1 MQVIILVLVNYCYF
15 SQCSAILMHER
26 IMSGSFCIS
35 REYVSIDNVS
45 SNINC
50 INFLLKSLVT
60 NYQDYL
66 RLKRQK

>member
-1 MQVIILVLVNYCYF
+1 
-15 SQCSAILMHER
+15 
-26 IMSGSFCIS
+26 MSDSFCIS

-45 SNINC
+45 SNNC

-66 RLKRQK
+66 RLKR

>member
-1 MQVIILVLVNYCYF
+1 
-15 SQCSAILMHER
+15 
-26 IMSGSFCIS
+26 MSGSFCIS
-35 REYVSIDNVS
+35 REYVLIDNVS

-66 RLKRQK
+66 RLKR

>member
-26 IMSGSFCIS
+26 IMSDSFCIS

-60 NYQDYL
+60 KEIKMI
-66 RLKRQK
+66 RLVI

>member
-1 MQVIILVLVNYCYF
+1 MNASNYFGTCELLLLLTD
-15 SQCSAILMHER
+15 CSAILIHER

-45 SNINC
+45 NNINC

-66 RLKRQK
+66 RLKR

>member
-1 MQVIILVLVNYCYF
+1 
-15 SQCSAILMHER
+15 
-26 IMSGSFCIS
+26 MSDSFCIS

-66 RLKRQK
+66 RLKR